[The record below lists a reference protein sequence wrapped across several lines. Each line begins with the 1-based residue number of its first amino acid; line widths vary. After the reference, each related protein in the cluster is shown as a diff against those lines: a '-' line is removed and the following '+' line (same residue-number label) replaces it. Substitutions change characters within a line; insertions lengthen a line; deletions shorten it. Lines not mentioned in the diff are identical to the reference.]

1 MPKQLLS
8 DIDMNINEQIAKRI
22 FELRKAKS
30 FTAEK
35 LAWTAELSKSC
46 VSYAEK
52 GQKDIK
58 ISTINSIC
66 NALDITLSEFF
77 SIFSQKIK

>member
-1 MPKQLLS
+1 MKL
-8 DIDMNINEQIAKRI
+8 NEQIAKRI
-22 FELRKAKS
+22 LELRIEKG

-52 GQKDIK
+52 GSKDIK
-58 ISTINSIC
+58 LSTINAMC
-66 NALDITLSEFF
+66 NALDITLAEFF
-77 SIFSQKIK
+77 SVFDKKIGL